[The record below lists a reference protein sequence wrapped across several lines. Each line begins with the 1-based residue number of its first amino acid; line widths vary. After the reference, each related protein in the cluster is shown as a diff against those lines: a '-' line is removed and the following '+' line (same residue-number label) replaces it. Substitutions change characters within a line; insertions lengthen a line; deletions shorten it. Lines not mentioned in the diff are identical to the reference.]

1 MLQDII
7 EISKVQIFY
16 AFKLTKLALEK
27 TSAKNKNEDDVI
39 AIYKKSIEAVSE
51 KFPLQSLLEKIAP
64 ANE

>member
-7 EISKVQIFY
+7 EIS
-16 AFKLTKLALEK
+16 KLALEK